1 MPITGRDGQIGKKK
15 ITPNYMILTKNKFKK
30 AGLALYIR
38 ANSEKQILPELRMSW
53 SQFINSR

>member
-1 MPITGRDGQIGKKK
+1 
-15 ITPNYMILTKNKFKK
+15 MILTKNKFKK